1 MENIS
6 RFIALSDHWLAR
18 FGRRIYCKVLSFSVP
33 TPRLIAWSF
42 LQVVL
47 TLRSVYYFIART
59 LFCEPFFKAYCTE
72 YGKNLHTG
80 VYLHW
85 VKGPGKIIVGDN
97 VTVDGKCSFLF
108 ALRYSDAPT
117 LMLGDGTGIGHNC
130 SFTIGK
136 QITIGRHCRI
146 ASGVSMFDTPGHPS
160 DPEARLA
167 GLPAR
172 TEEVVPISIGNNV
185 WIGSRSIIY
194 PGVTVGDGSVVA
206 MGSVVMSN
214 VAPNVLVAGNPAR
227 QVRSLARVTVS
238 S

>member
-1 MENIS
+1 
-6 RFIALSDHWLAR
+6 
-18 FGRRIYCKVLSFSVP
+18 
-33 TPRLIAWSF
+33 
-42 LQVVL
+42 
-47 TLRSVYYFIART
+47 
-59 LFCEPFFKAYCTE
+59 
-72 YGKNLHTG
+72 
-80 VYLHW
+80 
-85 VKGPGKIIVGDN
+85 
-97 VTVDGKCSFLF
+97 
-108 ALRYSDAPT
+108 
-117 LMLGDGTGIGHNC
+117 MLGDGTGIGHNC